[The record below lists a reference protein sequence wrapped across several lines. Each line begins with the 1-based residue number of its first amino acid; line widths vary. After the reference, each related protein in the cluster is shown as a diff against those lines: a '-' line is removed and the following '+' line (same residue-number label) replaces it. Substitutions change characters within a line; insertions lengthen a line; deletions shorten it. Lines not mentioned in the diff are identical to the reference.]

1 LIPWRQLRGNKAHR
15 ENKMNT
21 VDKIERLER
30 DGGRYVNDPKT
41 NTPILISSL
50 DASEID
56 RIYALCYGE

>member
-1 LIPWRQLRGNKAHR
+1 
-15 ENKMNT
+15 MNT